1 MFDSLQDGLKGAFK
15 SLRGKGKLTE
25 ANMREGLKMVET
37 SLLEADVSI
46 DVIRGFMDNVSQ
58 KALGEKVLL
67 ALDPSEQLVKV
78 VNDEL
83 IELLGPVQ
91 EELKFDRDL
100 NIIMMCGLQ
109 GAGKTTTCG
118 KLSRLLQKQAG
129 ITPLLCAA
137 DLQRPAAID
146 QLHVLGDT
154 LKVPVYSDRDEKD
167 PVKVCKA
174 AVAKAKADGNKVLIL
189 DTAGRLAIDEE
200 LMEQLKTIDRQV
212 QPHHVF
218 LVVDGMTGQDAVKS
232 AGAFHEALE
241 LNGVVMTK
249 LDGDAR
255 GGALLSVKQVTG
267 VPVRFIGTGEHL
279 EDIEFFRPEGM
290 ASRILGMGDMVAL
303 AQQAQDLVTEEER
316 IKLEAQ
322 LEKGQFT
329 LDDFRNH
336 MMKVAKPGLMQKMM
350 GLMPGIPKEMK
361 QMMGNSDTTDQVKRM
376 VGIID
381 SMTKIERKD
390 PKVIDSSRKQRIASG
405 AGVQPKQV
413 NELLKQYN
421 MMKPM
426 LTSMAGKGAKGRL
439 ESMRDLQAQM
449 MNPAAAGPK
458 TKKST
463 GRRLTPG
470 QRRAEKKKRDK
481 MMKERRR
488 YTKMSLEKLQA
499 ELEKA
504 TSGGETSKAK
514 FIQAE
519 IDKR

>member
-15 SLRGKGKLTE
+15 TLRGKGKLTE
-25 ANMREGLKMVET
+25 GNMRDGLKMVET

-46 DVIRGFMDNVSQ
+46 DVIRSFMANVTE

-91 EELKFDRDL
+91 EDLTFDREL

-118 KLSRLLQKQAG
+118 KLARLLQKQAG

-146 QLHVLGDT
+146 QLNVLGDS
-154 LKVPVYSDRDEKD
+154 LNVPVYSDREEQD

-189 DTAGRLAIDEE
+189 DTAGRLAIDEA
-200 LMEQLKTIDRQV
+200 LMQQLQTIDREV

-255 GGALLSVKQVTG
+255 GGALLSVRQVTG

-279 EDIEFFRPEGM
+279 EDFELFRPEGM
-290 ASRILGMGDMVAL
+290 ASRILGMGDIVAL
-303 AQQAQDLVTEEER
+303 AQQAQDLVSEEER
-316 IKLEAQ
+316 LKLEAQ

-336 MMKVAKPGLMQKMM
+336 MMKIAKPGLMQKMM
-350 GLMPGIPKEMK
+350 GLMPGIPKEVK
-361 QMMGNSDTTDQVKRM
+361 QMMGDTDTSKQVKRM

-381 SMTKIERKD
+381 SMTKEERRD
-390 PKVIDSSRKQRIASG
+390 PKVIDGSRKQRIAKG
-405 AGVQPKQV
+405 AGVQTKQI

-426 LTSMAGKGAKGRL
+426 LTSMAGKGGKGRM
-439 ESMRDLQAQM
+439 ESMREMQAQM
-449 MNPAAAGPK
+449 MNPGAMGPK
-458 TKKST
+458 TKKPT
-463 GRRLTPG
+463 GKRLTPA
-470 QRRAEKKKRDK
+470 QKKKAKREREKKMR
-481 MMKERRR
+481 ERRR
-488 YTKMSLEKLQA
+488 NK
-499 ELEKA
+499 
-504 TSGGETSKAK
+504 GGDA
-514 FIQAE
+514 
-519 IDKR
+519 

>member
-15 SLRGKGKLTE
+15 TLRGKGKLTE
-25 ANMREGLKMVET
+25 GNMRDGLKMVEN

-46 DVIRGFMDNVSQ
+46 DVIRGFMASVTE

-91 EELKFDRDL
+91 EDLKFDREL

-118 KLSRLLQKQAG
+118 KLARLLQKQAD

-146 QLHVLGDT
+146 QLHVLGDS
-154 LKVPVYSDRDEKD
+154 LGVPVYSDREEQD

-174 AVAKAKADGNKVLIL
+174 AVAKAKADGNRVLIL
-189 DTAGRLAIDEE
+189 DTAGRLAIDEA
-200 LMEQLKTIDRQV
+200 LMAQLQTIDREV
-212 QPHHVF
+212 QPDHVF

-279 EDIEFFRPEGM
+279 EDFELFRPEGM

-303 AQQAQDLVTEEER
+303 AQQAHELVSEEER
-316 IKLEAQ
+316 LKLEAQ

-329 LDDFRNH
+329 LDDFRDH

-350 GLMPGIPKEMK
+350 GLMPGIPKELK
-361 QMMGNSDTTDQVKRM
+361 QMMGDTDTSKQVKRM

-381 SMTKIERKD
+381 SMTKQERHD
-390 PKVIDSSRKQRIASG
+390 PKVIDVSRKQRIAKG
-405 AGVQPKQV
+405 AGVQPKQI
-413 NELLKQYN
+413 NDLLKQYN

-426 LTSMAGKGAKGRL
+426 LTSMAGKGGQGSDGVDARNAGSTDEPRIDGAQNPNKRPGSVSRPLKRKKPNANAIKRCETDVVAKV
-439 ESMRDLQAQM
+439 
-449 MNPAAAGPK
+449 AATA
-458 TKKST
+458 
-463 GRRLTPG
+463 RRKPEDAS
-470 QRRAEKKKRDK
+470 R
-481 MMKERRR
+481 
-488 YTKMSLEKLQA
+488 
-499 ELEKA
+499 
-504 TSGGETSKAK
+504 
-514 FIQAE
+514 
-519 IDKR
+519 

>member
-15 SLRGKGKLTE
+15 TLRGKGKLTE
-25 ANMREGLKMVET
+25 GNMRDGLKMVEN

-46 DVIRGFMDNVSQ
+46 DVIRSFMASVTE

-83 IELLGPVQ
+83 IEILGPVQ
-91 EELKFDRDL
+91 EDLTFDREL

-118 KLSRLLQKQAG
+118 KLARLLQKQAG

-146 QLHVLGDT
+146 QLHVLGDS
-154 LKVPVYSDRDEKD
+154 LNVPVYSDREEQD

-189 DTAGRLAIDEE
+189 DTAGRLAIDEA
-200 LMEQLKTIDRQV
+200 LMQQLQTIDREV

-255 GGALLSVKQVTG
+255 GGALLSVRKVTG

-279 EDIEFFRPEGM
+279 EDFELFRPEGM
-290 ASRILGMGDMVAL
+290 ASRILGMGDIVAL
-303 AQQAQDLVTEEER
+303 AQQAQDLVSEEER
-316 IKLEAQ
+316 LKLEAQ

-329 LDDFRNH
+329 LDDFRSH

-350 GLMPGIPKEMK
+350 GLMPGIPKEVK
-361 QMMGNSDTTDQVKRM
+361 QMMGNTDTSKQVKRM

-381 SMTKIERKD
+381 SMTKEERRD
-390 PKVIDSSRKQRIASG
+390 PKVIDGSRKQRIAKG
-405 AGVQPKQV
+405 AGVQTKQI

-426 LTSMAGKGAKGRL
+426 LTSMAGKGGKGRM
-439 ESMRDLQAQM
+439 ESMREMQAQL
-449 MNPAAAGPK
+449 MNPGSMGPK
-458 TKKST
+458 TKKPT
-463 GRRLTPG
+463 GKRLTPA
-470 QRRAEKKKRDK
+470 QKKKAKREREKKMR
-481 MMKERRR
+481 ERRR
-488 YTKMSLEKLQA
+488 GK
-499 ELEKA
+499 
-504 TSGGETSKAK
+504 GGDA
-514 FIQAE
+514 
-519 IDKR
+519 